1 MAELKTSIKDGVAT
15 VLFSNLP
22 KMNAMS
28 YDMWQAVPK
37 VFAELDANPAVRII
51 VCAGDGEKAFISGAD
66 ISQFEKLRGT
76 VEAQV
81 VYNQAVDAA
90 YTAPMNTTKPVIA
103 RIRGICIGGGLGFAA
118 ACDLRICSEDSIF
131 RMPAARLGLGYSP
144 AGVRRFMNVLGPAN
158 TTDIFMSARKFDA
171 KEALRMGFVS
181 KVVPVADLE
190 KETAAYCKMV
200 AENAPLTVA
209 AAKYAVQQWMKDEK
223 DRDLAKA
230 MKMVEACFASED
242 HKEGRK
248 AFMEKRTPE
257 FKGR

>member
-1 MAELKTSIKDGVAT
+1 MAELKTSISGGVAT
-15 VLFSNLP
+15 VVFSNLP

-37 VFAELDANPAVRII
+37 VFAQLDADPAVRLI

-81 VYNQAVDAA
+81 DYNKAVEAA
-90 YTAPMNTTKPVIA
+90 YQAPMNAAKPVIA

-118 ACDLRICSEDSIF
+118 ACDLRICSEDSVF

-144 AGVRRFMNVLGPAN
+144 AGVRRFMNVLGAAN
-158 TTDIFMSARKFDA
+158 TVDIFMSARKFDA

-181 KVVPVADLE
+181 KVVPAADLE
-190 KETAAYCKMV
+190 KEVAAYTKMV
-200 AENAPLTVA
+200 SENAPLTVA
-209 AAKYAVQQWMKDEK
+209 AAKYAVQQWQKDEK
-223 DRDLAKA
+223 DRDLARA
-230 MKMVEACFASED
+230 MKMVEACFASDD

>member
-1 MAELKTSIKDGVAT
+1 MAELKTSIQGGVAT

-37 VFAELDANPAVRII
+37 VFAELDANPAVRLI
-51 VCAGDGEKAFISGAD
+51 VCAGDGDKAFISGAD

-76 VEAQV
+76 VEAQM
-81 VYNQAVDAA
+81 VYNKAVEDA
-90 YTAPMNTTKPVIA
+90 YQAPMNCTKPVVA

-118 ACDLRICSEDSIF
+118 ACDMRICSEDSIF

-144 AGVRRFMNVLGPAN
+144 AGVRRFMNVLGAAN

-171 KEALRMGFVS
+171 QEALRMGFVS
-181 KVVPVADLE
+181 KVVPAAELEKAVAD
-190 KETAAYCKMV
+190 YCRMV

-209 AAKYAVQQWMKDEK
+209 AAKYAVQQWLKDEK

-257 FKGR
+257 FKGK